1 MLSGAV
7 RAASGNFTVSPV
19 ESAIIMKDELKGIVR
34 KPHPSTTIVD
44 ARSLEEYL
52 GKEVSGIPRPGH
64 IPGAVH
70 VAPGPVEPH
79 RGEALGERV
88 GGLERPLAD
97 TASLRVDEQPVCPKP
112 HTAIIVVLPPRGPGI
127 LVPAGVSSTRDY
139 PMIGGAAAV
148 GILILVIVIGVMRR
162 TRRPGPGRSHRPGPG
177 AAGAV
182 YELLNEDK
190 RRAIEIIVEQ
200 RAEATDPERA
210 RANLPDL
217 EDPTRESSNRRT

>member
-1 MLSGAV
+1 
-7 RAASGNFTVSPV
+7 
-19 ESAIIMKDELKGIVR
+19 
-34 KPHPSTTIVD
+34 
-44 ARSLEEYL
+44 
-52 GKEVSGIPRPGH
+52 
-64 IPGAVH
+64 
-70 VAPGPVEPH
+70 
-79 RGEALGERV
+79 
-88 GGLERPLAD
+88 
-97 TASLRVDEQPVCPKP
+97 
-112 HTAIIVVLPPRGPGI
+112 
-127 LVPAGVSSTRDY
+127 
-139 PMIGGAAAV
+139 MIGGAAAV